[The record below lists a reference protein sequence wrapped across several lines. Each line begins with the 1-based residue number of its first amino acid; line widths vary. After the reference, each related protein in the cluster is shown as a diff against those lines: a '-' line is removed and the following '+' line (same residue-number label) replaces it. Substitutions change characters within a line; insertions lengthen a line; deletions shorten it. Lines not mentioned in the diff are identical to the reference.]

1 MLIERMSDRECREL
15 LARTNVARLAC
26 SFNNQPYVVPIH
38 VDYYD
43 GFIYGFS
50 TIGQKIEW
58 MRANP
63 LVCIEVDE
71 LTTRRDWE
79 SLVIFGEYE
88 ELTNVP
94 EHAHARSD
102 AESLFQRHPN
112 WWEPAT
118 VPLTDQQA
126 RRPILFRILIS
137 RMTGRRARPQR
148 EEEAVDPSNAN
159 SEKRHSTWLAKVMR
173 RLTND

>member
-15 LARTNVARLAC
+15 LARTNIARLAC

-43 GFIYGFS
+43 GYIYGFS

-63 LVCIEVDE
+63 LVCVEVDE

-79 SLVIFGEYE
+79 SLVVFGEYE
-88 ELTNVP
+88 ELTDVP
-94 EHAHARSD
+94 EHAFARSD
-102 AESLFQRHPN
+102 AESLFQRHAN

-118 VPLTDQQA
+118 VPLTGHQL
-126 RRPILFRILIS
+126 RGPILFRILIR
-137 RMTGRRARPQR
+137 RMTGRRARSAPD
-148 EEEAVDPSNAN
+148 EAVDASNATP
-159 SEKRHSTWLAKVMR
+159 EKRHLRWLRNVMR